1 MENLT
6 FENILLAVCGII
18 THVLMMILDRRNK
31 VLPLTFGY
39 FLCDI
44 NNYIRIALSF
54 ISIFVLLVMSRDVM
68 DTLGIVLKNGTG
80 ATKLF
85 SFLAGYFNHSIIR
98 YLVKVF
104 KK

>member
-1 MENLT
+1 MENLN
-6 FENILLAVCGII
+6 FENILLALCGII
-18 THVLMMILDRRNK
+18 THILMMVLDRRNK
-31 VLPLTFGY
+31 ALPLTLGY
-39 FLCDI
+39 FLSDV
-44 NNYIRIALSF
+44 NNYIRVLLSF
-54 ISIFVLLVMSRDVM
+54 ISIFVLLIMSRDVM
-68 DTLGIVLKNGTG
+68 DTLGVVLKNGTG

>member
-6 FENILLAVCGII
+6 LENVLLAFCGII

-31 VLPLTFGY
+31 TIPLSAGY
-39 FLCDI
+39 FFCDI
-44 NNYIRIALSF
+44 NNYIRVALSF
-54 ISIFVLLVMSRDVM
+54 ISVFALLLMSKDVM
-68 DTLGIVLKNGTG
+68 DTLGVVLKNGTG
-80 ATKLF
+80 ATKLY

>member
-6 FENILLAVCGII
+6 GENILLAVCGVI
-18 THVLMMILDRRNK
+18 THILMMVLDRRNK
-31 VLPLTFGY
+31 SLPLSFSY
-39 FLCDI
+39 FVSDV
-44 NNYIRIALSF
+44 NNYIRVALSI
-54 ISIFVLLVMSRDVM
+54 ISIFVLLIISNDVM

-85 SFLAGYFNHSIIR
+85 SFIAGYFNHSIIR
-98 YLVKVF
+98 YLVKIF